1 MCSPW
6 SLKRHCL
13 APVLPRCTYVLQYPE
28 RPQGIGGEE
37 EIFRRDYVQ
46 IGIVKVDSLERSKQ
60 HRNMHRLSTCHR
72 DRRVTDTVPQTRAQ
86 ISDIRRARADSVRS
100 LKHAGTCTLPPQ
112 GHGWATL
119 PPRGT
124 ATCKMGVHR
133 LPKSGSS
140 HNRTHPQPRTCTQC
154 RSLETCPCHPAKLPS
169 PPLPPCRHPTGQSGH
184 GRRILRAVDRHHD
197 VEERQTTK

>member
-1 MCSPW
+1 M
-6 SLKRHCL
+6 
-13 APVLPRCTYVLQYPE
+13 
-28 RPQGIGGEE
+28 
-37 EIFRRDYVQ
+37 
-46 IGIVKVDSLERSKQ
+46 KVDSLERSKQ

-112 GHGWATL
+112 AHGWATL

-133 LPKSGSS
+133 QPLGGSTATIARFRS
-140 HNRTHPQPRTCTQC
+140 HAHAHIAKVCTH
-154 RSLETCPCHPAKLPS
+154 APS
-169 PPLPPCRHPTGQSGH
+169 SQQSFPLPPLPPLPAPDRPERPWSPNFARRGSASRRLENSERPSRWSSQIDASG
-184 GRRILRAVDRHHD
+184 
-197 VEERQTTK
+197 TTASGIDLWTTESVSARS